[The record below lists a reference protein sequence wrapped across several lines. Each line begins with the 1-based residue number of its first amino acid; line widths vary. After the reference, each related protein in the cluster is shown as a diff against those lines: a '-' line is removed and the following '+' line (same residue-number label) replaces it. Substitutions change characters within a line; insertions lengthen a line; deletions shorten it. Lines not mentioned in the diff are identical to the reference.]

1 MRDGPRH
8 PEPVLRHRT
17 LDGCQGVT
25 INLRGEGATRL
36 PFRNPLSCP
45 SSPPHHGLEAVNTML
60 SGIGEAPVNS
70 LSEVTADVSLARHI
84 LNEVSREVQLEGF
97 QWNVEDNYPLT
108 PDIHGLIKL
117 HPSIVRVHFREPS
130 DRELTIRSNQVYDR
144 INHTFTFPQ
153 GTAIFCTV
161 TLLLPFEQLPAARR
175 YTTLK
180 ALRIFGARRGV
191 QVLSQYQQATK
202 PAPASSS
209 WARNAGR
216 TGNLL
221 MGTYPPVGTWRVRD
235 AVMRR
240 NNTTRRLGF

>member
-1 MRDGPRH
+1 MP
-8 PEPVLRHRT
+8 T
-17 LDGCQGVT
+17 
-25 INLRGEGATRL
+25 
-36 PFRNPLSCP
+36 
-45 SSPPHHGLEAVNTML
+45 SPTPTTELEAVNTML

-84 LNEVSREVQLEGF
+84 LNETSREVQLEGF

-130 DRELTIRSNQVYDR
+130 DRELTIRGNQVYDR

-161 TLLLPFEQLPAARR
+161 TLLLPFEQLPEATPRSRPCGSFRSASWGRKSSANTSR
-175 YTTLK
+175 P
-180 ALRIFGARRGV
+180 
-191 QVLSQYQQATK
+191 TK

-216 TGNLL
+216 TGPTCSWALI
-221 MGTYPPVGTWRVRD
+221 
-235 AVMRR
+235 
-240 NNTTRRLGF
+240 RLSAHGASAMP

>member
-1 MRDGPRH
+1 MS
-8 PEPVLRHRT
+8 T
-17 LDGCQGVT
+17 T
-25 INLRGEGATRL
+25 
-36 PFRNPLSCP
+36 
-45 SSPPHHGLEAVNTML
+45 SPTPTTELEAVNTML

-117 HPSIVRVHFREPS
+117 HPSIVRVHFREPT
-130 DRELTIRSNQVYDR
+130 DRELTIRGNQVYDR
-144 INHTFTFPQ
+144 INHIFTFPQ

-161 TLLLPFEQLPAARR
+161 TLLLPFEQLPEAARR

-180 ALRIFGARRGV
+180 ALRVFQERVVGS
-191 QVLSQYQQATK
+191 QVLSQYQQADE
-202 PAPASSS
+202 
-209 WARNAGR
+209 ARARVQLMGEER
-216 TGNLL
+216 RQDRPNLL
-221 MGTYPPVGTWRVRD
+221 MGTRPPVGTWRVRD

>member
-1 MRDGPRH
+1 MS
-8 PEPVLRHRT
+8 T
-17 LDGCQGVT
+17 
-25 INLRGEGATRL
+25 AT
-36 PFRNPLSCP
+36 
-45 SSPPHHGLEAVNTML
+45 SPTTELEAVNIML

-84 LNEVSREVQLEGF
+84 LNETSREVQLEGF

-117 HPSIVRVHFREPS
+117 HPSIVRVHFREPT
-130 DRELTIRSNQVYDR
+130 DRELTIRGNQIYDR

-153 GTAIFCTV
+153 DTAISCAV
-161 TLLLPFEQLPAARR
+161 TLLLPFEQLPEAARR

-180 ALRIFGARRGV
+180 ALRVFQERVVGS
-191 QVLSQYQQATK
+191 QVLSQYQQADE
-202 PAPASSS
+202 
-209 WARNAGR
+209 ARARIQLMGEER
-216 TGNLL
+216 RQDRPNLL
-221 MGTYPPVGTWRVRD
+221 MGTRPPVGTWRVRD

>member
-1 MRDGPRH
+1 MS
-8 PEPVLRHRT
+8 T
-17 LDGCQGVT
+17 T
-25 INLRGEGATRL
+25 
-36 PFRNPLSCP
+36 
-45 SSPPHHGLEAVNTML
+45 SPTPTTELEAVNTML

-108 PDIHGLIKL
+108 PDIHGLVKL

-130 DRELTIRSNQVYDR
+130 DRELTIRGNQVYDR

-161 TLLLPFEQLPAARR
+161 TLLLPFEQLPEAARR

-180 ALRIFGARRGV
+180 ALRIFQERVVGS
-191 QVLSQYQQATK
+191 QVLSQYQQADE
-202 PAPASSS
+202 
-209 WARNAGR
+209 ARARVQLMGEER
-216 TGNLL
+216 RQDRPNLL

-240 NNTTRRLGF
+240 NNNTTRRLGF

>member
-1 MRDGPRH
+1 MS
-8 PEPVLRHRT
+8 T
-17 LDGCQGVT
+17 T
-25 INLRGEGATRL
+25 
-36 PFRNPLSCP
+36 
-45 SSPPHHGLEAVNTML
+45 SPTPTTELEAVNTML

-84 LNEVSREVQLEGF
+84 LNETSREVQLEGF
-97 QWNVEDNYPLT
+97 QWNVEDNYPLI

-130 DRELTIRSNQVYDR
+130 DRELTIRGNQVYDR

-161 TLLLPFEQLPAARR
+161 TLLLPFEQLPEAARR

-180 ALRIFGARRGV
+180 ALRIFQERVVGS
-191 QVLSQYQQATK
+191 QVLSQYQQADE
-202 PAPASSS
+202 
-209 WARNAGR
+209 ARARVQLTGEGR
-216 TGNLL
+216 RQDRPNLL
-221 MGTYPPVGTWRVRD
+221 MATYPPAVTWPVRD

>member
-1 MRDGPRH
+1 MS
-8 PEPVLRHRT
+8 T
-17 LDGCQGVT
+17 T
-25 INLRGEGATRL
+25 
-36 PFRNPLSCP
+36 
-45 SSPPHHGLEAVNTML
+45 SPTPTTELEAVNTML

-84 LNEVSREVQLEGF
+84 LNETSREVQLEGF

-130 DRELTIRSNQVYDR
+130 DRELTIRGNQVYDR

-161 TLLLPFEQLPAARR
+161 TLLLPFEQLPEAARR

-180 ALRIFGARRGV
+180 ALRIFQERVVGS
-191 QVLSQYQQATK
+191 QVLSQYQQADE
-202 PAPASSS
+202 ARAASSS

-216 TGNLL
+216 TGPTCSWAPIRPSARGASA
-221 MGTYPPVGTWRVRD
+221 MP
-235 AVMRR
+235 
-240 NNTTRRLGF
+240 

>member
-1 MRDGPRH
+1 MS
-8 PEPVLRHRT
+8 T
-17 LDGCQGVT
+17 ST
-25 INLRGEGATRL
+25 
-36 PFRNPLSCP
+36 
-45 SSPPHHGLEAVNTML
+45 SPTTELEAVNIML

-84 LNEVSREVQLEGF
+84 LNETSREVQLEGF

-117 HPSIVRVHFREPS
+117 HPSIVRVHFREPT
-130 DRELTIRSNQVYDR
+130 DRELTIRGNQVYDR

-153 GTAIFCTV
+153 DTAITCTV
-161 TLLLPFEQLPAARR
+161 TLLLPFEQLPEAARR

-180 ALRIFGARRGV
+180 ALRIFQERVVGS
-191 QVLSQYQQATK
+191 QVLSQYQQADE
-202 PAPASSS
+202 
-209 WARNAGR
+209 ARARIQLMGEER
-216 TGNLL
+216 RQDRPNLL
-221 MGTYPPVGTWRVRD
+221 MGTYPPVGTWQVRE